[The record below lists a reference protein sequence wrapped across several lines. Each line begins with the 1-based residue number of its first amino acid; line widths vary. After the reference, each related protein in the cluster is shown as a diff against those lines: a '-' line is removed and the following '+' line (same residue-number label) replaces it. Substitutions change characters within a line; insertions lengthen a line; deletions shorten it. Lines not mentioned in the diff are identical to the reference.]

1 MRLVRTRADLDKTTR
16 AEAAALRVL
25 DDAAARV
32 RVLWEAS
39 LDSSDFDLV
48 TRLAEAGQ
56 AIERAKLALRR
67 DSARWS

>member
-1 MRLVRTRADLDKTTR
+1 MRTQVDRDATSR

-32 RVLWEAS
+32 RLLWEAS
-39 LDSSDFDLV
+39 VDSSDFDLV

-67 DSARWS
+67 DPARFG